1 METTSSPRP
10 FLPRPYLVVAGGEQ
24 PPDAGTDEPQVTGVD
39 TDELQVAGV
48 VEPRG
53 PVASNSLTVSAW
65 PDPVIDKLGYDPRS
79 AYVEKF
85 WLGILG
91 PSTTWLMRRVAAGL
105 DANSEGFV
113 LDMERTARSLGL
125 GGKGGRHGPF
135 QRSISRLVTFEL
147 AKVLFPNE
155 LAVRRFIPPLPRR
168 HLMRLDT
175 SAQEEHRLWLEAQKT
190 SDPEVARIRLRAR
203 RVALGLF
210 SLGDSYAMVESE
222 LLGWHLH
229 PALASDAT
237 SWAWRQSG
245 AGGAGGAGGEHLGS

>member
-1 METTSSPRP
+1 METTSTPHP
-10 FLPRPYLVVAGGEQ
+10 ILPRPYLVTVGGEE
-24 PPDAGTDEPQVTGVD
+24 PRDAGVD
-39 TDELQVAGV
+39 
-48 VEPRG
+48 EPRG
-53 PVASNSLTVSAW
+53 PVASNSPTVSASLTVSAW

-105 DANSEGFV
+105 DANPEGFV
-113 LDMERTARSLGL
+113 LDMERTARCLGL

-147 AKVLFPNE
+147 ARVLFPSE

-175 SAQEEHRLWLEAQKT
+175 SAQEEHRLWLEANMT

-237 SWAWRQSG
+237 SWAWRQP
-245 AGGAGGAGGEHLGS
+245 GGGGGLQPVADPS